1 MIQEAIGLL
10 AERQDIGYDMARG
23 VMDEI
28 MSGRATQAQIGAYLT
43 ALRMKGETIDEIT
56 ASAAGMR
63 SHCVK
68 LLHDMDV
75 LEIVG
80 TGGDHSDSFNISTTA
95 ALVVSAAG
103 VPVAKHG
110 NRAASSKCGAAD
122 VLEALGVN
130 ITLPPEHSAEI
141 LRKINLCFLFA
152 QNYHI
157 AMKYVAPVRKQ
168 LGLRTVFN
176 ILGPLS
182 NPAGA
187 NMELMGVY
195 DEALVE
201 PLARVMTNLGVRR
214 GMVVYGQDC
223 LDELS
228 LCAPTTVCEVAGGEY
243 RTYTVAPEQL
253 GLARCEKSALRGGGP
268 ADNAAITRGVL
279 AGEKGPRRDAVLLNC
294 AAAFQIAGR
303 APSLR
308 DGVLLAAQTIDSG
321 RAMEQLE
328 AFITLSNAYR
338 TEGPA

>member
-1 MIQEAIGLL
+1 MIKEAIAQLTEGKDLTYET
-10 AERQDIGYDMARG
+10 ANI

-28 MSGRATQAQIGAYLT
+28 MSGKTTQAQMGSYLT

-63 SHCVK
+63 AHCVK

-80 TGGDHSDSFNISTTA
+80 TGGDNANSFNISTTSTI
-95 ALVVSAAG
+95 VISAAG

-130 ITLPPEHSAEI
+130 IVLPPEKSTQ
-141 LRKINLCFLFA
+141 LLKKINLCFLFA

-157 AMKYVAPVRKQ
+157 AMKYVAPVRKE
-168 LGLRTVFN
+168 LGIRTVFN

-195 DEALVE
+195 DEALVD
-201 PLARVMTNLGVRR
+201 PLARVLSNLGVKR
-214 GMVVYGQDC
+214 GMVVYGQDM
-223 LDELS
+223 LDEISLS
-228 LCAPTTVCEVAGGEY
+228 APTTVCEVKDGS
-243 RTYTVAPEQL
+243 YTSYVITPEEL
-253 GLARCEKSALRGGGP
+253 GLARCQKADLVGGTP
-268 ADNAAITRGVL
+268 QENAEITRAIL
-279 AGEKGPRRDAVLLNC
+279 AGEKGPKRDAVLLNS
-294 AAAFQIAGR
+294 AAALKIAGKVSDLK
-303 APSLR
+303 A
-308 DGVLLAAQTIDSG
+308 GIALAAETIDSG
-321 RAMEQLE
+321 AAKAQLE
-328 AFITLSNAYR
+328 QFIRLTNEETA
-338 TEGPA
+338 